1 MRRVKDEADRLE
13 LRTKRIRTVKGT
25 ERGGTAFSRGHLYRH
40 RQLVTLGPLNL
51 GDRQRIENL
60 SPTHT
65 ADFGPYLEFSGPG
78 WGEGPQVGFSN
89 INAKAEGIENR
100 PAFREAYP
108 QRSSWGDDN
117 RSRGDRRLLPR
128 ATGKLQGPRAARFS
142 HGGAAPAHADGQDP

>member
-1 MRRVKDEADRLE
+1 VRRVKDEADRLE

-78 WGEGPQVGFSN
+78 WGEGPQIVWPLMSKSG
-89 INAKAEGIENR
+89 
-100 PAFREAYP
+100 
-108 QRSSWGDDN
+108 
-117 RSRGDRRLLPR
+117 
-128 ATGKLQGPRAARFS
+128 
-142 HGGAAPAHADGQDP
+142 